1 MGTGGCGDGSVIRGT
16 SCYVATKGITCYV
29 WFLVGV
35 SRGSAHLFLLRFFVW
50 IVALQVMA
58 VAFTSDG
65 NRCLVG
71 GDDKKAVIYDT
82 SSGKA
87 LTTIE
92 REGEVRF
99 VELGKG
105 MKCGMKSA
113 KGLLF
118 DGVITI
124 TGVP

>member
-1 MGTGGCGDGSVIRGT
+1 MLCCDERDYLLCLVFGWSVTRLGP
-16 SCYVATKGITCYV
+16 
-29 WFLVGV
+29 LVLV
-35 SRGSAHLFLLRFFVW
+35 EVRFFVW
-50 IVALQVMA
+50 IVALQVTT
-58 VAFTSDG
+58 VAFTTDG

-71 GDDKKAVIYDT
+71 GYDNKAVIYDT
-82 SSGKA
+82 ASGKA

-92 REGEVRF
+92 REGWVRF

>member
-1 MGTGGCGDGSVIRGT
+1 MS
-16 SCYVATKGITCYV
+16 
-29 WFLVGV
+29 
-35 SRGSAHLFLLRFFVW
+35 
-50 IVALQVMA
+50 A
-58 VAFTSDG
+58 VAFRSDG

-71 GDDKKAVIYDT
+71 GWDNKAVIYDT

-92 REGEVRF
+92 REGVVRF
-99 VELGKG
+99 VELGEG

>member
-1 MGTGGCGDGSVIRGT
+1 MSGS
-16 SCYVATKGITCYV
+16 
-29 WFLVGV
+29 F
-35 SRGSAHLFLLRFFVW
+35 
-50 IVALQVMA
+50 ALQVMA

-65 NRCLVG
+65 SRCLVG
-71 GDDKKAVIYDT
+71 GRDNKAVIYDA

-92 REGEVRF
+92 REGWVRF
-99 VELGKG
+99 VELGEGK
-105 MKCGMKSA
+105 KCGMKCV

-124 TGVP
+124 TGVCPDMMSVWELAE